1 MRKPDLSFWQIWNMS
16 FGFFGIQIGFALQG
30 ANVSRIFQSLGA
42 SVDSLPILWIAGPVT
57 GLLVQPLVG
66 HFSDRTWTW
75 LGRRRPYFLAGAVLT
90 VAALIVMPL
99 APYLWVAAL
108 SLWVLDASINISME
122 PFRAVVG
129 DLLPARQRTAGF
141 ALQSVFIGAGALLA
155 SMAPWVLSN
164 VFGVANTAPPGVVP
178 DAVRLSFFIGAAAL
192 FAAIGWTVLTTR
204 EYSPEQMAAFD
215 GEEGAG
221 GAVQAADILAWPPA
235 RYARAGLVFA
245 AAGVLVNALVY
256 GLDADKQFYV
266 LGGALVFLG
275 IAFFVNSHLV
285 RAGRTA
291 NFFSAIL
298 ADLVAM
304 PKMMRRLAVVQF
316 FSWAGFFV
324 MWIYTTPA
332 VTAHAFG
339 AADPASDAYNAGAN
353 WVGVMFAVYNGVAA
367 VYGLFLPR
375 LARLFGRRLLHALNL
390 AAGGLGLASVAV
402 LTGPWLLLLS
412 MVGVGMA
419 WASVLSLPY
428 ALLIDALP
436 PKKLGVYMG
445 IFNFFITLPQ
455 IMVSGTMGPV
465 ARAFLGNDPVKVMV
479 LGGSFLV
486 LAALAVAWVR
496 PPGRAGMTETPGH
509 GGGTQGGQ
517 IG

>member
-42 SVDSLPILWIAGPVT
+42 SVDTLPVLWIAGPVT

-108 SLWVLDASINISME
+108 SLWVLDASINIAME

-129 DLLPARQRTAGF
+129 DLLPARQRTRGF
-141 ALQSVFIGAGALLA
+141 ALQSVFIGSGALLA
-155 SMAPWVLSN
+155 SMAPYVLSN
-164 VFGVANTAPPGVVP
+164 YFGVSNTAAPGIVP

-192 FAAIGWTVLTTR
+192 FVAIGWTVLTTR
-204 EYSPEQMAAFD
+204 EYSPEQMAAFSNT
-215 GEEGAG
+215 EEHDKAAPRTASGKG
-221 GAVQAADILAWPPA
+221 WDAVRFASTGVFFTI
-235 RYARAGLVFA
+235 AGL
-245 AAGVLVNALVY
+245 GLSALVH
-256 GLDADKQFYV
+256 GLNADKQFYV
-266 LGGALVFLG
+266 LGGALLFLG
-275 IAFFVNSHLV
+275 IAFIINSALV
-285 RAGRTA
+285 RTGKTA

-298 ADLVAM
+298 GDLVTM
-304 PKMMRRLAVVQF
+304 PKMMRRLAIVQF

-332 VTAHAFG
+332 VTVHAFG
-339 AADPASDAYNAGAN
+339 ATGPASAAYNTGAN

-367 VYGLFLPR
+367 VYALFLPW
-375 LARLFGRRLLHALNL
+375 LAKIFGRRFLHAINL
-390 AAGGLGLASVAV
+390 VAGGLGLASVAV
-402 LTGPWLLLLS
+402 FTQPWMLLLF
-412 MVGVGMA
+412 MAGVGMA

-428 ALLIDALP
+428 ALLIDAIP
-436 PKKLGVYMG
+436 AKKLGVYMG

-465 ARAFLGNDPVKVMV
+465 ARSFLGNDPVKVMA
-479 LGGSFLV
+479 LGGFFLV
-486 LAALAVAWVR
+486 LAAVAVAWVR
-496 PPGRAGMTETPGH
+496 LPVSNTTGSERLERA
-509 GGGTQGGQ
+509 
-517 IG
+517 

>member
-90 VAALIVMPL
+90 VAALIIMPL

-108 SLWVLDASINISME
+108 SLWVLDASINVAME

-141 ALQSVFIGAGALLA
+141 ALQSVFIGSGALLA
-155 SMAPWVLSN
+155 SMAPYVLSN
-164 VFGVANTAPPGVVP
+164 VFGVSNTAPPGVVP
-178 DAVRLSFFIGAAAL
+178 DAVRLAFFIGAAAL
-192 FAAIGWTVLTTR
+192 FIAIGWTVLTTR
-204 EYSPEQMAAFD
+204 EYSPAQMQAFSKDDGQDMAIDDAA
-215 GEEGAG
+215 A
-221 GAVQAADILAWPPA
+221 IAWPPA
-235 RYARAGLVFA
+235 RFARAGLA
-245 AAGVLVNALVY
+245 LALAGVLINALVY
-256 GLDADKQFYV
+256 GLHADKQFYV

-275 IAFFVNSHLV
+275 LAFLLNSRLV
-285 RAGRTA
+285 RAGKTA
-291 NFFSAIL
+291 NFFSAITG
-298 ADLVAM
+298 DLVAM
-304 PKMMRRLAVVQF
+304 PKMMRRLAIVQF

-332 VTAHAFG
+332 VTAHAYG
-339 AADPASDAYNAGAN
+339 ATDPASAAYNTGAN

-367 VYGLFLPR
+367 VYALFLPR
-375 LARLFGRRLLHALNL
+375 LAKTLGRRLLHAINL
-390 AAGGLGLASVAV
+390 LAGGLGLASVAV
-402 LTGPWLLLLS
+402 FTDPWLLLLS
-412 MVGVGMA
+412 MAGVGMA

-436 PKKLGVYMG
+436 AKKLGVYMG

-465 ARAFLGNDPVKVMV
+465 ARTFLGNDPVKVMV
-479 LGGSFLV
+479 LGGFFLV
-486 LAALAVAWVR
+486 LAAVSVAWVH
-496 PPGRAGMTETPGH
+496 PPAKAGARGKGRHAGAT
-509 GGGTQGGQ
+509 
-517 IG
+517 